1 LTDRERSTII
11 ERTFDRLATEISG
24 DGQRVTSSPGVR
36 GRILWPRGVGSTY
49 AACLVSER
57 REHGRLPVQIPVVL
71 RGTDSAGRV
80 FFDRAQI
87 VSIDE
92 RGARVHT
99 RFHLKQGSEVKI
111 ELPGEESQKLLR
123 VVWSGE
129 PGSFYDGMVGLEFV
143 AHDDTWNLENLRSRW
158 GARNY

>member
-1 LTDRERSTII
+1 M
-11 ERTFDRLATEISG
+11 
-24 DGQRVTSSPGVR
+24 
-36 GRILWPRGVGSTY
+36 
-49 AACLVSER
+49 SER

-80 FFDRAQI
+80 FFDRAQV
-87 VSIDE
+87 VSIDA

-111 ELPGEESQKLLR
+111 ELPGEENQKVLR

-129 PGSFYDGMVGLEFV
+129 PGSFYDGMVGLEF
-143 AHDDTWNLENLRSRW
+143 ATPDDSWNLENLRSRW